1 MSILKTYEEASGQ
14 EINLAKSEVFFS
26 RNISKEAQEDL
37 SRIMGVRHVLGT
49 GNYLG
54 LPSLIGRKKKETF
67 SYIKDRIWKRINSW
81 RGRALSK
88 AGKEVMIKSVLQAI
102 PSYVMS
108 IYLLPDSTVKEIERM
123 INSFWWGGGTN
134 NKGIKWLAWDRM
146 TVPKACGGMGFR
158 DFHSFNL
165 AMVAKQGW
173 NIMTKPHTLVA
184 QIYKARY
191 FPKSS
196 LFDAQ
201 LGHNPS
207 YAWRGIWKSRHILM
221 NGCRWIVG
229 DGTKIRVMSDPW
241 LREKDSV
248 WVQSPQ
254 VQGAHDI
261 TVNDLMCPNIRAWDK
276 NKIMSLFPMDVVNRI
291 VDIPL
296 IDVIGEDKLI
306 WVDSVN
312 GQYSVKSGYNMLL
325 NVLGRKDRNF
335 NEERWSSLWKIRA
348 PPKAKHLLWRI
359 CKNCLPTRSRLQEK
373 CVPCPLDCPLCEF
386 NNEDDWHFLVSCNV
400 STEARIAAGLNEV
413 ITSRLRHIK
422 TAADLILDVCRGE
435 DTDVAGRFATLVWT
449 LWNNRNNAVW
459 NGDHE
464 RGTRLGVIA
473 HQQWLDWRIMQNF
486 QHISANNNTQQQQV
500 VQWQKP
506 PIGWF
511 KCNTDASF
519 HGNSN
524 QTSAGWVL
532 RDHMGRFVMAG
543 TTWIQGKCSILE
555 GEAIALHEAIKALEH
570 RRFTHVIFE
579 SDSKNVVDAIH
590 NLRFGNSEFSSVICN
605 IRNALSLNQNFKV
618 EFIRRQANMVAH
630 TLARAAILWASRRIF
645 DVLPLCITPLLN
657 NEMI

>member
-335 NEERWSSLWKIRA
+335 NEEGWSSLWKIRA

-422 TAADLILDVCRGE
+422 IAADLILDVCRGE

-473 HQQWLDWRIMQNF
+473 HQQWLDWRIVQNF

-524 QTSAGWVL
+524 QTSADWVL

-543 TTWIQGKCSILE
+543 TTWI
-555 GEAIALHEAIKALEH
+555 
-570 RRFTHVIFE
+570 
-579 SDSKNVVDAIH
+579 
-590 NLRFGNSEFSSVICN
+590 
-605 IRNALSLNQNFKV
+605 
-618 EFIRRQANMVAH
+618 
-630 TLARAAILWASRRIF
+630 
-645 DVLPLCITPLLN
+645 
-657 NEMI
+657 